1 MARAKGIIAYGTDLD
16 REKLA
21 ALAQLNDQSGSEWIV
36 EQIRSVYRQ
45 AFGEADPRFITQHH
59 KT

>member
-21 ALAQLNDQSGSEWIV
+21 VLAQLNGQSGSEWIV
-36 EQIRSVYRQ
+36 DQIRTVYRQ
-45 AFGEADPRFITQHH
+45 AFGEAAPDFITKHH
-59 KT
+59 NT